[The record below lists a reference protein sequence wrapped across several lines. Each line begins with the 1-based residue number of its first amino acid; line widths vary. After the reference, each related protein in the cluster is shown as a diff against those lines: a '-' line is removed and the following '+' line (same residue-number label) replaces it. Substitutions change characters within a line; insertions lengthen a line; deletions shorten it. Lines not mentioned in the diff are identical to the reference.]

1 MPRAARLTAS
11 QLATP
16 DDLANTLDPPSDRLV
31 TVPDLILW
39 LRTNSEAQAEICR
52 IVREEFGL
60 GGQTATPPPNNPQ
73 PQLDPEQQPDDQ
85 QG

>member
-16 DDLANTLDPPSDRLV
+16 DDLANTLDPPPKLV
-31 TVPDLILW
+31 TVPDLLLY

-60 GGQTATPPPNNPQ
+60 GGQTATPPLNNPQ